1 MEDINDWQ
9 FFFIFHYSVAAYSFS
24 NRMNAPN
31 LAIVWGP
38 CLLSIQ
44 QIDFDIGRMNTLA
57 KVLIENYNDIFISRS
72 NERLVS

>member
-1 MEDINDWQ
+1 
-9 FFFIFHYSVAAYSFS
+9 
-24 NRMNAPN
+24 MNAPN